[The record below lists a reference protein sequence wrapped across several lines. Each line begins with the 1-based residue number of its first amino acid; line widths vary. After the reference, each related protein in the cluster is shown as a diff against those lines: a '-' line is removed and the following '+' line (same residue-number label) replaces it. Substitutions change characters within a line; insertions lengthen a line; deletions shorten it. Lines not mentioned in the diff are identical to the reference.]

1 MDMETLEFKKI
12 QKSIRDWFGLD
23 RGPIALVF
31 TDIVGSTDLAIRMGD
46 RDWVSRLIQHFKKA
60 RIYIER
66 HGGCEVKLIG
76 DSCMVAFRTADAA
89 LDFAIDFAGDTGDP
103 EITIRAGI
111 HVGDV
116 RVIESD
122 LYGVMV
128 NYTSRVQ
135 HAMVGQGIALSTE
148 AKKRIEHEHGASVR
162 RRFDIIPL
170 NHNSLKG
177 FPADQQELW
186 QITTPVRADI
196 GLVNCKPWDEFGNIS
211 TSDEQARLDNFAI
224 NLQNDKN
231 AIGYIRV
238 FAPTPGEALVRA
250 NRAKNYLVETRDLDP
265 AAVDVIAGGLNEE
278 LTVQL
283 FIGQPNWI
291 KALANPET

>member
-1 MDMETLEFKKI
+1 MDMGTLEFKKI
-12 QKSIRDWFGLD
+12 PKSIRDWFGLD
-23 RGPIALVF
+23 RGPIVLVF

-66 HGGCEVKLIG
+66 HEGCEVKLIG

-116 RVIESD
+116 RVIEND

-135 HAMVGQGIALSTE
+135 HAMVGQGVALSTE
-148 AKKRIEHEHGASVR
+148 AKQRIEHEHGASVR
-162 RRFDIIPL
+162 RRFDIIPV
-170 NHNSLKG
+170 NHDPLKG
-177 FPADQQELW
+177 FPTLSYQLLLLLQDFQVCG
-186 QITTPVRADI
+186 QIKKLTRFFKAF
-196 GLVNCKPWDEFGNIS
+196 K
-211 TSDEQARLDNFAI
+211 
-224 NLQNDKN
+224 
-231 AIGYIRV
+231 
-238 FAPTPGEALVRA
+238 
-250 NRAKNYLVETRDLDP
+250 AKIVGCVKHY
-265 AAVDVIAGGLNEE
+265 
-278 LTVQL
+278 
-283 FIGQPNWI
+283 
-291 KALANPET
+291 